1 MIRRSIY
8 LPIVSLSVAAAL
20 TVAER
25 ACFAQPNPTPIFAP
39 SYRVDGFIPQPHRLG
54 TKPQP
59 AVRSGGF
66 YRPFLNSGSRFRG
79 MPQRGFHGSWYF
91 PFAWSTQFAGPMWL
105 PENYP
110 YGSLPG
116 PKPPSSQNSGAGLR
130 GNAPRRVATTQGLGN
145 LRLGSQWPAALG
157 QTTQRPATQRQTTQQ
172 PTNQTPPEQPPS
184 RLDPDAPRPAD
195 RGVLEVLLPS
205 PNAVVS
211 LDGVKVVG
219 TGEVRALVTP
229 VIETENTYL
238 YRVVATWFKDGK
250 LTTEVREG
258 PILPGEL
265 IVVDFADGAGP
276 SATDDAKTPH
286 REAPASPP
294 DAPALQSETPASP
307 PDSPDAQPDAA
318 PTP

>member
-1 MIRRSIY
+1 MIRRLIY
-8 LPIVSLSVAAAL
+8 LPIVSLSVVAAL
-20 TVAER
+20 PVAER
-25 ACFAQPNPTPIFAP
+25 ACFAQPNPAPIFAP

-66 YRPFLNSGSRFRG
+66 SRPFLNSGSRFRG
-79 MPQRGFHGSWYF
+79 VPQRGFHGSWYF

-145 LRLGSQWPAALG
+145 LRFGSPWPAA
-157 QTTQRPATQRQTTQQ
+157 QDPARHRPATQRQTTQR
-172 PTNQTPPEQPPS
+172 PTTQTPPEQPQS
-184 RLDPDAPRPAD
+184 RLDPAAPRPAD
-195 RGVLEVLLPS
+195 RGVLEILLPS
-205 PNAVVS
+205 SNAVVS

-219 TGEVRALVTP
+219 AGEVRALVTP
-229 VIETENTYL
+229 VIETEHTYL

-276 SATDDAKTPH
+276 AAADDAKTPH
-286 REAPASPP
+286 RDAPASQREAPASPP
-294 DAPALQSETPASP
+294 DAH
-307 PDSPDAQPDAA
+307 DAPPDAA
-318 PTP
+318 PIP